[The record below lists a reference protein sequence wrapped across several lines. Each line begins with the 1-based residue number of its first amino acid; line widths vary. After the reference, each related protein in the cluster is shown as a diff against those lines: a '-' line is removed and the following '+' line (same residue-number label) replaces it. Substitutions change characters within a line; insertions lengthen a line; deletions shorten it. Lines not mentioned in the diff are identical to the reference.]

1 MIKEMPYPIKKLTLY
16 YEPAKLSMSGG
27 TIRTAVF
34 QKPKLLEYLVKFP
47 KGFDFPPFLKISK
60 TNDEITLA
68 FSQNHS
74 GKNEIIFTG
83 LTSALYSRLKS
94 QNTNEKITDVI
105 NSFRFQVL
113 LEQQSI
119 ISLVSVLETF
129 IKNVRDEHIHNQQNQ
144 NNYISH
150 SFKKVEKVLSKCGI
164 EIRKL
169 EYLSDNKIHSRT
181 EEIIDYAFNLRNLF
195 VHNGGI
201 VDKSFYEKYRG
212 QVSTDIIGTLI
223 RIEYSD
229 YIVIRQWLSLFIQE
243 ICRVIEGYDDVWTDY
258 LLSNG
263 IMLPDYDII
272 LKAHNGDKYS
282 IPLEDGVELIGVYD
296 DENDIESCEKKPE
309 KDEITHH
316 GFQLDIGKLIE
327 YKTSKD
333 KSLCVKG
340 DKS

>member
-1 MIKEMPYPIKKLTLY
+1 MIRKTPYPIKKLSLY

-27 TIRTAVF
+27 TIETAIF
-34 QKPKLLEYLVKFP
+34 QKPKLLEYLIKFP
-47 KGFDFPPFLKISK
+47 KGFDFPPFLKVSK

-68 FSQNHS
+68 ISQNHS

-83 LTSALYSRLKS
+83 LSSTLYSKLMSK
-94 QNTNEKITDVI
+94 QTLDTKINAINT
-105 NSFRFQVL
+105 FRFQVL

-129 IKNVRDEHIHNQQNQ
+129 IKSVRDDHNPNQQ
-144 NNYISH
+144 NNYINH
-150 SFKKVEKVLSKCGI
+150 SFKKVEKVLSACGI
-164 EIRKL
+164 KIQNL
-169 EYLSDNKIHSRT
+169 EYLSDNKIHNRT

-201 VDKSFYEKYRG
+201 VDKSFYEKYKG
-212 QVSTDIIGTLI
+212 KVSSDKIGTLI

-229 YIVIRQWLSLFIQE
+229 YVVIRQWLSFFIQE

-263 IMLPDYDII
+263 IILPNINLE
-272 LKAHNGDKYS
+272 LKAHNGEEFS
-282 IPLEDGVELIGVYD
+282 IPLEDGIELIGIYN
-296 DENDIESCEKKPE
+296 DEIESGEKKPD
-309 KDEITHH
+309 KDAKTY

-327 YKTSKD
+327 YKTSKTQ
-333 KSLCVKG
+333 
-340 DKS
+340 